1 MTRVAL
7 ALTLVFVTGCA
18 LVANDAAR
26 ALADADAR
34 AAQGDYPLALAAYDA
49 YLKRFP
55 ADDGAPRARA
65 VRTMMAE
72 LVAMRGELA
81 TLREQLARARG
92 DSAEVARLR
101 QELSARQVELSARQA
116 ELSAR
121 QAEVTRLREDL
132 EALKRTDLEMERRR
146 R

>member
-1 MTRVAL
+1 MIRLTMVAL
-7 ALTLVFVTGCA
+7 AALLISGCSLVTS
-18 LVANDAAR
+18 DAAR
-26 ALADADAR
+26 SLADADAR
-34 AAQGDYPLALAAYDA
+34 VVQGDYPLALSAYDA

-55 ADDGAPRARA
+55 DDDGAPRARA
-65 VRTMMAE
+65 MRTMIAE
-72 LVAMRGELA
+72 LVASRAELA
-81 TLREQLARARG
+81 TLRDQLARRSESARTE
-92 DSAEVARLR
+92 STELTRLR
-101 QELSARQVELSARQA
+101 Q

>member
-1 MTRVAL
+1 MMRL
-7 ALTLVFVTGCA
+7 ALGLALLLLSGCT
-18 LVANDAAR
+18 VAVDHAGR

-34 AAQGDYPLALAAYDA
+34 ATQGDYPSAIAAYDA
-49 YLKRFP
+49 YVKRYP
-55 ADDGAPRARA
+55 YDDGVPRARA
-65 VRTMMAE
+65 MRTMMAE
-72 LVAMRGELA
+72 LVAMRAEVA
-81 TLREQLARARG
+81 SLRDQLAKARG
-92 DSAEVARLR
+92 DTTEVGRLR
-101 QELSARQVELSARQA
+101 Q

>member
-7 ALTLVFVTGCA
+7 VLTLVFVSGCA

-26 ALADADAR
+26 ALADADAH
-34 AAQGDYPLALAAYDA
+34 ATQGDYPLALAAYDA

-116 ELSAR
+116 E
-121 QAEVTRLREDL
+121 VTRLREDL

>member
-1 MTRVAL
+1 MIRLTMVAL
-7 ALTLVFVTGCA
+7 AAVLMSGCSLA
-18 LVANDAAR
+18 TSDAAR

-34 AAQGDYPLALAAYDA
+34 AVQGDYPLALSAYEA

-55 ADDGAPRARA
+55 YDEGAPRARA
-65 VRTMMAE
+65 MRTMIAE
-72 LVAMRGELA
+72 LVASRADLA
-81 TLREQLARARG
+81 TLRDQLARARG
-92 DSAEVARLR
+92 EGAEVARLR
-101 QELSARQVELSARQA
+101 QELTV
-116 ELSAR
+116 R

>member
-1 MTRVAL
+1 MIRLTMVAL
-7 ALTLVFVTGCA
+7 AAVLMSGCSLA
-18 LVANDAAR
+18 TSDAAR

-34 AAQGDYPLALAAYDA
+34 AVQGDYPLALSAYEA

-55 ADDGAPRARA
+55 GDEGAPRARA
-65 VRTMMAE
+65 MRTMLAE
-72 LVAMRGELA
+72 LVASRADLA
-81 TLREQLARARG
+81 TLRDQLARARG
-92 DSAEVARLR
+92 EGAEVARLR
-101 QELSARQVELSARQA
+101 QELTV
-116 ELSAR
+116 R

>member
-1 MTRVAL
+1 VAL
-7 ALTLVFVTGCA
+7 AALLISGCSLVTS
-18 LVANDAAR
+18 DAAR
-26 ALADADAR
+26 SLADADAR
-34 AAQGDYPLALAAYDA
+34 VVQGDYPLALSAYDA

-55 ADDGAPRARA
+55 DDDGAPRARA
-65 VRTMMAE
+65 MRTMIAE
-72 LVAMRGELA
+72 LVASRAELA
-81 TLREQLARARG
+81 TLRDQLARRSESARTE
-92 DSAEVARLR
+92 STELTRLR
-101 QELSARQVELSARQA
+101 Q

>member
-1 MTRVAL
+1 MIRLTMVAL
-7 ALTLVFVTGCA
+7 AAVLMSGCSLA
-18 LVANDAAR
+18 TSDAAR

-34 AAQGDYPLALAAYDA
+34 AVQGDYPLALSAYEA

-55 ADDGAPRARA
+55 NDEGAPRARA
-65 VRTMMAE
+65 MRTMIAE
-72 LVAMRGELA
+72 LVASRADLA
-81 TLREQLARARG
+81 TLRDQLARARG
-92 DSAEVARLR
+92 EGAEVARLR
-101 QELSARQVELSARQA
+101 QELTV
-116 ELSAR
+116 R

>member
-1 MTRVAL
+1 VIQLTMVAL
-7 ALTLVFVTGCA
+7 AALLISGCSLA
-18 LVANDAAR
+18 TSDAAR

-34 AAQGDYPLALAAYDA
+34 AVQGDYPLALSAYEA

-55 ADDGAPRARA
+55 DDDGAPRARA
-65 VRTMMAE
+65 MRTMIAE
-72 LVAMRGELA
+72 LVANRADLA
-81 TLREQLARARG
+81 TLRDQLARARG
-92 DSAEVARLR
+92 EGAEVARLR
-101 QELSARQVELSARQA
+101 QELTV
-116 ELSAR
+116 R

>member
-1 MTRVAL
+1 MIRLAMVAL
-7 ALTLVFVTGCA
+7 AALLVSGCSLVTS
-18 LVANDAAR
+18 DAAR

-34 AAQGDYPLALAAYDA
+34 AVQGDYPLALSAYEA

-55 ADDGAPRARA
+55 DDDGAPRARA
-65 VRTMMAE
+65 MRTMIAE
-72 LVAMRGELA
+72 LVASRADLA
-81 TLREQLARARG
+81 TLRDQLARARG
-92 DSAEVARLR
+92 EGAEVARLR
-101 QELSARQVELSARQA
+101 QELNV
-116 ELSAR
+116 R

>member
-1 MTRVAL
+1 MIR
-7 ALTLVFVTGCA
+7 LTMVA
-18 LVANDAAR
+18 LVAVLISGCSLVTSDAAR

-34 AAQGDYPLALAAYDA
+34 AVQGDYPLALSAYDA

-55 ADDGAPRARA
+55 DDDGAPRARA
-65 VRTMMAE
+65 MRTMIAE
-72 LVAMRGELA
+72 LVASRAEVA
-81 TLREQLARARG
+81 TLRDQLARARTE
-92 DSAEVARLR
+92 SARTETTELTRLR
-101 QELSARQVELSARQA
+101 Q